1 MNTICSLLLTVSFQ
15 TMKMKKER
23 FFLTSVCI
31 LAVGALSFVVAVKFS
46 SSPTSLP
53 VSNEATA
60 QEAASGDVKSK
71 SDSSEEGAPVG
82 QGADGPAVVAVSP
95 AIAIDILEPRQ
106 YPGTLVPIDDVDIV
120 PRVTG
125 WINKVNFKEGDLVKT
140 GDLLFEIEDTTYQA
154 AVSKAE
160 ANLAQSQAELKNAE
174 INYNRADDLL
184 ERNAGSQMDFDNA
197 EQRLSQAKALV
208 QLNEAALADA
218 KNTLS
223 YTKITSPI
231 DGRIGKV
238 TVTRGNLVT
247 PQTGKIVDIK
257 SFAPIYVRFAIGE
270 SVFNRKFEGEK
281 RIRDLA
287 EIHVCPV
294 GEDRDDVKKIAE
306 YPTAEITLI
315 DNKVDSSTNTV
326 DLWATLKNE
335 DFRFFPGSYATVLLS
350 RKLEKPVVGM
360 LISALQT
367 SPDGNYVY
375 ILDENNRAVQREVKL
390 GPISGKYQIVTAGL
404 EAGET
409 VVVEG
414 MNKLQPGAP
423 AQPLDVETLRPYVR
437 SSENQ

>member
-1 MNTICSLLLTVSFQ
+1 MS
-15 TMKMKKER
+15 MKKGR
-23 FFLTSVCI
+23 FFLTSVCVV
-31 LAVGALSFVVAVKFS
+31 AVGALGWFVVSKFM
-46 SSPTSLP
+46 SSPTSSP
-53 VSNEATA
+53 AANNAVA
-60 QEAASGDVKSK
+60 QETAASDAESEQSGADN
-71 SDSSEEGAPVG
+71 SDDAAPVG
-82 QGADGPAVVAVSP
+82 QGADGPAVVAVAP
-95 AIAIDILEPRQ
+95 AISINVLEPRQ
-106 YPGTLVPIDDVDIV
+106 YPGALVPIDDVEIV

-125 WINKVNFKEGDLVKT
+125 WINKINFKEGDLVKT
-140 GDLLFEIEDTTYQA
+140 GDLLFELEDTTYQA

-160 ANLAQSQAELKNAE
+160 ANLLQSQAELKNAE

-184 ERNAGSQMDFDNA
+184 KRNAGSQMDFDNA
-197 EQRLSQAKALV
+197 DQRLSQAKALV

-281 RIRDLA
+281 RIRELA

-294 GEDRDDVKKIAE
+294 GEDREDVKKIAE
-306 YPTAEITLI
+306 YPTAKIELI
-315 DNKVDSSTNTV
+315 DNKVDSSTNTIV
-326 DLWATLKNE
+326 IWATLKNE
-335 DFRFFPGSYATVLLS
+335 DSRFFPGSYATVLLS
-350 RKLEKPVVGM
+350 RKLEKPVVGV
-360 LISALQT
+360 LLSALQT

-375 ILDENNRAVQREVKL
+375 VLDENNNAVQREVKL
-390 GPISGKYQIVTAGL
+390 GPISGKYQVVTAGV
-404 EAGET
+404 AVGET

-414 MNKLQPGAP
+414 MNKLKPGAP
-423 AQPLDVETLRPYVR
+423 AQPLDIETLQPYVR
-437 SSENQ
+437 ASENQ